1 MQTEKKRAQF
11 PFVSPGIQQS
21 REATNNHFAFITDD
35 CGIHTAFELI
45 KFKLRNECDSFLS
58 LIYSVNG
65 PFSHPLFVAELESL
79 GRRYYSQLITYYEY
93 SGGMENPGNSDI
105 NQQLLEIIINSN
117 TCEKLQFL
125 VLGQED
131 LVIRVTGRLLF
142 LGIQPNQIHSQI
154 L

>member
-1 MQTEKKRAQF
+1 
-11 PFVSPGIQQS
+11 
-21 REATNNHFAFITDD
+21 
-35 CGIHTAFELI
+35 
-45 KFKLRNECDSFLS
+45 
-58 LIYSVNG
+58 
-65 PFSHPLFVAELESL
+65 
-79 GRRYYSQLITYYEY
+79 
-93 SGGMENPGNSDI
+93 MENPGNSDI

-117 TCEKLQFL
+117 TCEMLQFL